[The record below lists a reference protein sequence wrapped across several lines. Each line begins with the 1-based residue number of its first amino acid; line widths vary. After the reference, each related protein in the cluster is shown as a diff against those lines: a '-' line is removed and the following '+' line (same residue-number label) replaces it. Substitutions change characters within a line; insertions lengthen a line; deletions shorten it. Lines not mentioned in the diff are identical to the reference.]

1 MKDLKIIIADDHP
14 LFRAGVRAELESI
27 VNFKII
33 GEVGDGIEALN
44 LIKKY
49 KPDVAVLDN
58 QMPGLTGIEV
68 SWELQKLESET
79 KVILLTMHNDKKTYQ
94 KAFESGVKA
103 FVLKDDAVLDIVDA
117 INKVTSGDEFISSN
131 LTKIILDG
139 FKNDHGKDKI
149 IGLINE
155 LTAAEKKLLLLISD
169 LKTNDEIAEILFISK
184 RTIENH
190 KVSLTR
196 KLQLQSSRD
205 LLKFAIQ
212 KKELL
217 KDF

>member
-44 LIKKY
+44 LIKKH

-68 SWELQKLESET
+68 SWELQKLESKT